1 MKPRFTL
8 PGMYYFL
15 TRRCSMRQFLLKADK
30 ETITLFLYALA
41 NAATFSG
48 VKVIGFVVLSNHY
61 HIIVYDPHGRI
72 ADFTHHLNTHLA
84 RSYNAY
90 WKRGENMF
98 TPGALCQIE
107 LITREDVVDKL
118 AYTLVN
124 PVAAGLV
131 GTASAWGGPSSWRA
145 MKLDETFHTPRPDFF
160 YRKCRPKFGDLTLH
174 LGDDDMLGDRTIF
187 VADVIA
193 KVRSIELKLEADRR
207 KEGLTVLGM
216 DAVRKQRHTAT
227 PATRHHMF
235 GLRPTIACRSEWQRI
250 AALQRNS
257 QFCADHAEARARLNN
272 GEPPHFPLGT
282 TAMWHL
288 IDPAHRYTKPPK
300 VDLNQ
305 RDENGHLVFD

>member
-1 MKPRFTL
+1 M
-8 PGMYYFL
+8 
-15 TRRCSMRQFLLKADK
+15 
-30 ETITLFLYALA
+30 LFLYALA

-48 VKVIGFVVLSNHY
+48 VKVIGFVVMSNHY

-84 RSYNAY
+84 RSYNVY

-98 TPGALCQIE
+98 TPGALCQIQ
-107 LITREDVVDKL
+107 LINREDVVDKL

-160 YRKCRPKFGDLTLH
+160 YRKCRPKFADLELH
-174 LGDDDMLGDRTIF
+174 LGDDDKLGDRTKF
-187 VADVIA
+187 VADVMA
-193 KVRSIELKLEADRR
+193 KVRQLELAHEAARR
-207 KEGLTVLGM
+207 KADLTVLGM

-227 PATRHHMF
+227 PSKRHIMF
-235 GLRPTIACRSEWQRI
+235 GMRPTIACRSEWHRI
-250 AALQRNS
+250 EALQRNT
-257 QFCADHAEARARLNN
+257 QFCTDHAEARARLNN
-272 GEPPHFPLGT
+272 GEPPHFPRGT

-288 IDPAHRYTKPPK
+288 IHPAHRYTKPPK